1 MASMRVSTEGFV
13 VGRKVF
19 VYRSSCAK
27 AEMMGQTSHTPGA
40 EPCLPRGCT
49 YSEVPVH
56 LKDVVDS
63 GA

>member
-1 MASMRVSTEGFV
+1 MASTRLNTEGFV
-13 VGRKVF
+13 VGRNVF

-27 AEMMGQTSHTPGA
+27 AEMMGQTSHTPGT
-40 EPCLPRGCT
+40 ESCLPRGCT
-49 YSEVPVH
+49 YTKVPVH